1 MPDLDL
7 ELRPS
12 GKYDFVVEG
21 GSLRTTT
28 SVKPAVLRLL
38 LQGTWV
44 GDDGERAGQSLGD
57 VKLSTTQTADQIQRI
72 VETRLSVLLKS
83 GQLTKVNVL
92 EVKREGDRA
101 FLFVEIQEPG
111 QQPETVQV
119 PLTA

>member
-1 MPDLDL
+1 MSDLDL

-12 GKYDFVVEG
+12 GKYDFALES

-28 SVKPAVLRLL
+28 SVRPAVLRLL
-38 LQGTWV
+38 LQGTWI
-44 GDDGERAGQSLGD
+44 GDDGERAGQNLGD
-57 VKLSTTQTADQIQRI
+57 VKLSTTQTTDQIQRI
-72 VETRLSVLLKS
+72 VETRLGVLLKS
-83 GQLTKVNVL
+83 GQLSKVNVL

-119 PLTA
+119 PMTA

>member
-72 VETRLSVLLKS
+72 VETRLGVLLKS
-83 GQLTKVNVL
+83 GQLSKVNVL

-119 PLTA
+119 PMTA